1 MKNNFIK
8 ILILISAIYIFLMA
22 ILGFEKISSGTGTL
36 LNMYSPKWGIA
47 LLGFILFCVAF
58 LILIVRVLWRDET
71 FHFLVKKLI
80 TFREKLSIAR
90 FGLAVLVFVAPIFVF
105 QFTVWGVV
113 LSDLYIRVIVWALT
127 VTLLTFLISNI
138 NLMEWKYCLISLLL
152 TSTAFVTTLS
162 FINVTDYPFS
172 MGWSEGN
179 RMWDFS
185 VMFGRDIYDYP
196 AEKNI
201 PVLLDPGRQFV
212 GGLPFIFSGISIWM
226 ERFWIAL
233 TAILPY
239 LLLGVA
245 AFRFL
250 RSDLKGWLLT
260 VFWAFIFL
268 KQGPIHTP
276 LVLCA
281 AVTAL
286 VWRSPLWLGIPLI
299 ALTSYAAE
307 ASRFTWVFAPGLW
320 IGMLELAGSTLNN
333 NKLSRTAWIRTIT
346 LGLSGFVGGQYGA
359 NIISLFQLQPQVS
372 SSVNA
377 SISIDSAV
385 SMVATPVQPLLWY
398 RLLPNETYPLG
409 VLFGLLVAALPLI
422 ILLSY
427 LIVSK
432 KWQLNLWQKLAILAP
447 LTAFLVVG
455 LIVSTK
461 IGGGGDLHNLD
472 MFLIGLMF
480 TGVVAWEKAGKHW
493 FTEIPSAPVWIKITL
508 VLFCSLPGLFALR
521 GIRSF
526 AFVEDAT
533 WLVVLTDAA
542 NEKSLDMIPSD
553 TVVNNALEIIRE
565 QVDVAVMQGGEVL
578 FIDQRQLLTFGY
590 IIDVPFVPEYEKKF
604 LMNNALGSR
613 QAYFQRFYEDLAN
626 KRFSLIISEPLKTP
640 VQDSTDTFGEENN
653 AWVKW
658 VSIPLLCYYDIK
670 TTLREVNVQLLVP
683 KPNPV
688 DCSADL
694 PMVLP

>member
-8 ILILISAIYIFLMA
+8 ILILITSMYVFVMA

-36 LNMYSPKWGIA
+36 LNMYSPKWGIG
-47 LLGFILFCVAF
+47 LLSFILFCIAF
-58 LILIVRVLWRDET
+58 LILIVRVLWRTET
-71 FHFLVKKLI
+71 PNSLVKKLI
-80 TFREKLSIAR
+80 IFREKLGIAR
-90 FGLAVLVFVAPIFVF
+90 LGLAVLVFVAPILIF

-113 LSDLYIRVIVWALT
+113 FSDLYIRVIAWALT
-127 VTLLTFLISNI
+127 IALFTFLISNI
-138 NLMEWKYCLISLLL
+138 NLIEWKYCLISILL

-185 VMFGRDIYDYP
+185 IMFGRDLYDYP
-196 AEKNI
+196 PDKEI
-201 PVLLDPGRQFV
+201 FVLLDTGRQFV
-212 GGLPFIFSGISIWM
+212 GGLPFILPGITIWM

-245 AFRFL
+245 TFRFL

-260 VFWAFIFL
+260 VFWVFIFL

-281 AVTAL
+281 AATAL

-299 ALTSYAAE
+299 TLTSYAAE
-307 ASRFTWVFAPGLW
+307 ASRFTWVFAPAMW
-320 IGMLELAGSTLNN
+320 VGMLEIISANAQD
-333 NKLSRTAWIRTIT
+333 NKLTRHTWVRSIT
-346 LGLSGFVGGQYGA
+346 LALFGFIGGQYGEPF
-359 NIISLFQLQPQVS
+359 IKLFNDS
-372 SSVNA
+372 STSVNA
-377 SISIDSAV
+377 SISVDSAV
-385 SMVATPVQPLLWY
+385 SMVTTPVQPLLWY

-409 VLFGLLVAALPLI
+409 VLFGLIVATTPLI
-422 ILLSY
+422 ILLCY
-427 LIVSK
+427 LIFSK

-480 TGVVAWEKAGKHW
+480 TGAVAWEKAGKQW
-493 FTEIPSAPVWIKITL
+493 FTEIPFAPVWIKITL
-508 VLFCSLPGLFALR
+508 VLFCALPGLFALR

-526 AFVEDAT
+526 AFAEDAS
-533 WLVVLTDAA
+533 WLVVLTDAP

-553 TVVNNALEIIRE
+553 IVANNALEVIRE
-565 QVDVAVMQGGEVL
+565 QVDVAVTQGREVL

-590 IIDVPFVPEYEKKF
+590 ITDVPFIPEYEKKV

-626 KRFSLIISEPLKTP
+626 KRFALIISEPLRIS

-658 VSIPLLCYYDIK
+658 VSVPMLCYYDIK
-670 TTLREVNVQLLVP
+670 TTLKEVNVQLLVP
-683 KPNPV
+683 KQNPV

>member
-8 ILILISAIYIFLMA
+8 ILILISTIYIFLMA

-36 LNMYSPKWGIA
+36 FNGYSLKWGMG
-47 LLGFILFCVAF
+47 LLGFILLCVAL
-58 LILIVRVLWRDET
+58 LILIVRVLWRAET
-71 FHFLVKKLI
+71 FHSLVKKLI
-80 TFREKLSIAR
+80 TFREKLGIAR
-90 FGLAVLVFVAPIFVF
+90 LGLAILVFAAPILVF

-113 LSDLYIRVIVWALT
+113 FSDLYIRVIMWALT
-127 VTLLTFLISNI
+127 VVLLTFLISNI

-162 FINVTDYPFS
+162 FINVIDYPFS
-172 MGWSEGN
+172 IGWSEGN

-185 VMFGRDIYDYP
+185 MMFGRDLYNYP
-196 AEKNI
+196 PDKEI
-201 PVLLDPGRQFV
+201 FVLLDSGRQFV
-212 GGLPFIFSGISIWM
+212 GGLPFIFSGITIWM

-233 TAILPY
+233 TAIFPY
-239 LLLGVA
+239 LLLGIS

-250 RSDLKGWLLT
+250 RSDLKGWLLA

-281 AVTAL
+281 VATAL

-320 IGMLELAGSTLNN
+320 IGMLELMGAYTQN
-333 NKLSRTAWIRTIT
+333 NKITRTTWLRAIT
-346 LGLSGFVGGQYGA
+346 LGIAGLIGGQYGQ
-359 NIISLFQLQPQVS
+359 NIVSLFNSQTQQPTIS
-372 SSVNA
+372 A
-377 SISIDSAV
+377 SISVESAV
-385 SMVATPVQPLLWY
+385 SMVATPAQPLLWY

-409 VLFGLLVAALPLI
+409 VLFGLLVATLPLI
-422 ILLSY
+422 ILLCY
-427 LIVSK
+427 LIFSN
-432 KWQLNLWQKLAILAP
+432 KWQINLWQKLAILAP

-461 IGGGGDLHNLD
+461 IGGGGDLHNMD

-480 TGVVAWEKAGKHW
+480 TGVVAWEKAGKQW

-508 VLFCSLPGLFALR
+508 VLFFALPGLFALR

-526 AFVEDAT
+526 AFAEDAA
-533 WLVVLTDAA
+533 WLVVLTDSP

-553 TVVNNALEIIRE
+553 TVVNNALQIIQAE
-565 QVDVAVMQGGEVL
+565 VDLAVAQGGEVL
-578 FIDQRQLLTFGY
+578 FTDQRQLLTFGY
-590 IIDVPFVPEYEKKF
+590 IINVPFVPEYEKKV

-626 KRFSLIISEPLKTP
+626 QRFSLIISEPLKTP
-640 VQDSTDTFGEENN
+640 IQDSTDTFGEENN

-658 VSIPLLCYYDIK
+658 VSIPVLCYYDIK

-694 PMVLP
+694 PMVSP